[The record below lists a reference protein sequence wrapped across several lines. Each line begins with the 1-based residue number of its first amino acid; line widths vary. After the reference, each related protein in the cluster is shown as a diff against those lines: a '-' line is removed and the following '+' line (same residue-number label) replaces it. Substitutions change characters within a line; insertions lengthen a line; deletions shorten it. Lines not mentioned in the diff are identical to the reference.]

1 MMKKPESI
9 EAALQFIK
17 EHFPACQ
24 AAVLAGSCSWE
35 EEIFI
40 ANTMAELLSE

>member
-24 AAVLAGSCSWE
+24 AAVLAGTCSRE